1 MNNKIVTL
9 MLKEWADVFRHRY
22 VLFIVG
28 LMPVIMVALPII
40 MLTVGSNPANLS
52 GGNSEL
58 PASILSQP
66 GFQGL
71 TTAEAL
77 QAFLGMQFNVYFL
90 ILPLAIPMT
99 IATYSIVGEKRD
111 RSLEPLL
118 AAPITTSQLLA
129 GKSIAA
135 AAPGI
140 IAAWLSAIVYAIAL
154 QFVVQSAAVR
164 ALLLSGPFLTSV
176 LVIAPL
182 LTVLATT
189 VGLSVSSRVND
200 PRVAEQL
207 GMIVIVPVL
216 GLVFAQI
223 AGIVAYDMSTVLI
236 SAAVLVVADLILLYV
251 AVRLFQRETILTR
264 WK

>member
-1 MNNKIVTL
+1 MNKIMTL
-9 MLKEWADVFRHRY
+9 IQKEWADVFRNRY
-22 VLFIVG
+22 VLYIVV
-28 LMPVIMVALPII
+28 LMPLIMILIPVIMLG
-40 MLTVGSNPANLS
+40 VGGDPNLVNSGQMDEVPPA
-52 GGNSEL
+52 
-58 PASILSQP
+58 ILEQP
-66 GFQGL
+66 GFEGL
-71 TTAEAL
+71 TPLEAM
-77 QAFLGMQFNVYFL
+77 QAFMGMQFNLFFL
-90 ILPLAIPMT
+90 IVPLAIPMT

-118 AAPITTSQLLA
+118 AAPITTSELLA
-129 GKSIAA
+129 GKAIAA
-135 AAPGI
+135 AGPGI
-140 IAAWLSAIVYAIAL
+140 VTAWLSALVYTLAL
-154 QFVVQSAAVR
+154 FVVVPSPAVR
-164 ALLLSGPFLTSV
+164 GLLLSGPFLLSV

-216 GLVFAQI
+216 GLIFAQI
-223 AGIVAYDMSTVLI
+223 AGIVAYDISTALI
-236 SAAVLVVADLILLYV
+236 SAAVLVVADLILLSV

>member
-1 MNNKIVTL
+1 MNKITTL
-9 MLKEWADVFRHRY
+9 ILKEWADAFRNRY

-28 LMPVIMVALPII
+28 LMPLIMVALPII
-40 MLTVGSNPANLS
+40 MLTVGSNPANLN
-52 GGNSEL
+52 GGNSEI
-58 PASILSQP
+58 PAAIMNQP

-71 TTAEAL
+71 STQEAL

-118 AAPITTSQLLA
+118 AAPISTAQLLA
-129 GKSIAA
+129 GKAIAA
-135 AAPGI
+135 AGPGI
-140 IAAWLSAIVYAIAL
+140 IAAWVSAIVYTIAL
-154 QFVVQSAAVR
+154 QFVVSSQAVR
-164 ALLLSGPFLTSV
+164 DLLLSGPFLVSV
-176 LVIAPL
+176 LIIAPL
-182 LTVLATT
+182 LTILATT

-223 AGIVAYDMSTVLI
+223 AGIVAYDMNTVLI
-236 SAAVLVVADLILLYV
+236 SAAVLVVADLALLYV